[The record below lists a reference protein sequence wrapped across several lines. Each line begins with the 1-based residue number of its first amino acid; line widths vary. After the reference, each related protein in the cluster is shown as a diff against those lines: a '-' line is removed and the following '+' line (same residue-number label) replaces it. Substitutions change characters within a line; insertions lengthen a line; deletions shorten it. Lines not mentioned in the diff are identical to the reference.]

1 MSFGS
6 AIRTALLH
14 FGLRPAHH
22 GLVPRAEGAA
32 SKKGDVIGG
41 LYVVQGILGVGGF
54 GVVYLVQ
61 SRESGAKHALKT
73 LRDEY
78 LKESETRELFRKEAR
93 VWVALDRHPNIVR
106 AEFITELSGRLYIGM
121 EYVEPGD
128 KGHNSLAGYL
138 ATQPPDLAQGLRWCI
153 QFCHGME
160 YARSRGIRCHRDVKP
175 ENIMITRDRTVK
187 ITDFGFAGV
196 IENIRA
202 GSGFPQRRRSV
213 QRSGFGT
220 PAYMP
225 PEQFQNASRCDE
237 RSDIYSL
244 GIVLYQLA
252 SKGRFPF
259 ALKGRHSVRN
269 YWNDM
274 HRLHAEARV
283 PRLTSPLF
291 PIIERCLQKEPNMR
305 YQSFA
310 ELRADLDALLKSE
323 TGGVEKAGMAKGL
336 AGWELYNKAYSLSNL
351 GQLEEALLWYDK
363 ALEVNTH
370 NTDAWNNKGA
380 CQHKLGRFEEAV
392 QSFHHALACNKQNA
406 PALRNLGSSLNAL
419 GRFAEALEALK
430 KAASLEP
437 SNESVWLNIGL
448 IEERLGRHQDAV
460 ASFRSYLAKNP
471 NGARI
476 EFARQ
481 RINELLTGKKEA

>member
-1 MSFGS
+1 MSIGS
-6 AIRTALLH
+6 RFRIALVHL
-14 FGLRPAHH
+14 GLQPDHH
-22 GLVPRAEGAA
+22 GLVPRAIGAA
-32 SKKGDVIGG
+32 NKKGDVIGG
-41 LYVVQGILGVGGF
+41 VYVVQGILGVGGF

-61 SRESGAKHALKT
+61 ARESGAMHALKT

-78 LKESETRELFRKEAR
+78 LKETETRELFRREAR
-93 VWVALDRHPNIVR
+93 VWVGLDRHPNIVR
-106 AEFITELSGRLYIGM
+106 ADFITELSGRLYIGM

-128 KGHNSLAGYL
+128 EGYNSLAGYL
-138 ATQPPDLAQGLRWCI
+138 AAYSPDLAQSLRWCI

-175 ENIMITRDRTVK
+175 ENIMMARDKTVK

-202 GSGFPQRRRSV
+202 GSSLPQRRRSV

-244 GIVLYQLA
+244 GIVMYQLV

-259 ALKGRHSVRN
+259 ALKGLHSVRN
-269 YWNDM
+269 YWSDM

-283 PRLTSPLF
+283 PRLASPLS
-291 PIIERCLQKEPNMR
+291 PIIERCLRKEPNMR

-310 ELRADLDALLKSE
+310 ELRTDLDALLKSE
-323 TGGVEKAGMAKGL
+323 TGGVERAGRAKGL

-351 GQLEEALLWYDK
+351 GQLDEALVWYDK
-363 ALEVNTH
+363 ALEADPQ

-380 CQHKLGRFEEAV
+380 CQHKLGRLEEAV
-392 QSFHHALACNKQNA
+392 QSFNRALECDKQNA
-406 PALRNLGSSLNAL
+406 AALRNLGSSLNAL
-419 GRFAEALEALK
+419 GRHTEALDALK
-430 KAASLEP
+430 KAAALEP
-437 SNESVWLNIGL
+437 SNESVWLSIGL
-448 IEERLGRHQDAV
+448 IEERLGRTDDAV

-476 EFARQ
+476 DYARQ
-481 RINELLTGKKEA
+481 RINELLSTQGRK